1 MSFITNITSSP
12 ATTGVYSNGYP
23 INVDND
29 GGNVRAGGT
38 VADSDKMSSS
48 SLGEGNPIT
57 TLVSGV
63 GNTAANHAGTW
74 NQTSQYQDIVGVT
87 TTIAGT
93 SNTTLLFGALDD
105 GIPSINQKGII
116 RSLNYKS
123 GVVAGNWNVYSGT
136 FSPALLTTIA
146 GGWSIKDGDEQ
157 GGTLIGDKTDR
168 AANPTQDEPG
178 RIAYMAGAPAPTT
191 GNYARRTLW

>member
-1 MSFITNITSSP
+1 MSFITNITSTP
-12 ATTGVYSNGYP
+12 VTGTYSNGSP
-23 INVDND
+23 IYIDND

-38 VADSDKMSSS
+38 IADSDKMSSS

-87 TTIAGT
+87 TTIAGV
-93 SNTTLLFGALDD
+93 SNDVLVFGALGD
-105 GIPSINQKGII
+105 GNKSINQKGII

-123 GVVAGNWNVYSGT
+123 GVVAGNWNVYSGA
-136 FSPALLTTIA
+136 FDPALLSTIA
-146 GGWSIKDGDEQ
+146 GGWSIKDDDEQ
-157 GGTLIGDKTDR
+157 GGTLVGDKTDR

-178 RIAYMAGAPAPTT
+178 RLAYMAGAPAPTT